1 MRSLN
6 KEVFL
11 KKYPHVEEY
20 IEKIKLNLKIYKGY
34 IRIL

>member
-20 IEKIKLNLKIYKGY
+20 IEKNKIKAEIEKLK
-34 IRIL
+34 

>member
-20 IEKIKLNLKIYKGY
+20 IMKMFILLNQG
-34 IRIL
+34 

>member
-20 IEKIKLNLKIYKGY
+20 IEKNKIEFED
-34 IRIL
+34 L